1 MNFKSYFLSKYTH
14 QNFLFEN
21 SQIEVI
27 SDPKKHDEL
36 LTVRVL
42 YNGNN
47 YSATSAKDEVQETDD
62 NGNTKYVTLPNV
74 GFWITNVKEK
84 KPLLFMRRKTEYNPV
99 TKLWI
104 LGKLKENQSF
114 GKTGFSKID
123 VHKFVQFAD
132 DYFFKNFL
140 DPKKHS
146 VIESNKNF

>member
-1 MNFKSYFLSKYTH
+1 MNFKSYFLNKYAH
-14 QNFLFEN
+14 QSFLFEN
-21 SQIEVI
+21 SQVEVI

-36 LTVRVL
+36 LTVHVL

-47 YSATSAKDEVQETDD
+47 YSATSAKDEAEETDN
-62 NGNTKYVTLPNV
+62 NGNTKYVALPNV
-74 GFWITNVKEK
+74 GFWITNLKEK
-84 KPLLFMRRKTEYNPV
+84 KPLLFMRRKTEYNPI

-123 VHKFVQFAD
+123 VDKFVQFAD
-132 DYFFKNFL
+132 NYFFKNFL